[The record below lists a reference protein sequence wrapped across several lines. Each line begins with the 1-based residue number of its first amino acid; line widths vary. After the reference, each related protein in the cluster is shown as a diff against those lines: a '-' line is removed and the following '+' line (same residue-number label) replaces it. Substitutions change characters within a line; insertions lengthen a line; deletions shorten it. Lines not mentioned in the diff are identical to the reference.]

1 MDMKL
6 TLDLSP
12 EFAAALDAFAVR
24 LAGFTEQLVTLT
36 AHLCRAPSLPIAALD
51 GAPQVSAPAKTPPAQ
66 AEAAGGA
73 RPILD
78 VSSVKLPAAQAASVR
93 ASPAFLAGHKN
104 VWTPARVA
112 LLRDLYPAGI
122 RPDVILE
129 RLAALPGD
137 PISGANAVSVR
148 AALLHLRRA
157 AVKTPAPAASAP
169 APPAKAAAPPPKP
182 VTPAPTAAP
191 AAKKGAPVEALE
203 TIPAK
208 PDQVRHWA
216 QQRGLEFAH
225 SGDLPRIN
233 AKRHSLGLP
242 PFVLTSASGRLWGIK
257 L

>member
-12 EFAAALDAFAVR
+12 EFAAALDAFALR

-36 AHLCRAPSLPIAALD
+36 AHLCRASSLPIAAPD
-51 GAPQVSAPAKTPPAQ
+51 VAPQASAPAKTPPAQ

-78 VSSVKLPAAQAASVR
+78 VSSLKLPAAQAASVR
-93 ASPAFLAGHKN
+93 APPAFRAGHKN

-112 LLRDLYPAGI
+112 LLRDLYPAGVD
-122 RPDVILE
+122 RDVILE

-137 PISGANAVSVR
+137 LISGAHAVSVR
-148 AALLHLRRA
+148 AAQLHLRRA
-157 AVKTPAPAASAP
+157 GGKTPAPAGSAPVPPAEAATPPPKAP
-169 APPAKAAAPPPKP
+169 APPAPVAP
-182 VTPAPTAAP
+182 P
-191 AAKKGAPVEALE
+191 AAKGVPVEALE

-216 QQRGLEFAH
+216 QQRGLEFAR

-233 AKRHSLGLP
+233 AKRRSLGLP

>member
-1 MDMKL
+1 MDMK
-6 TLDLSP
+6 LDLSP

-36 AHLCRAPSLPIAALD
+36 AHLCRAPSLPIAAPD
-51 GAPQVSAPAKTPPAQ
+51 VAPQASAPAKTPPAQ

-78 VSSVKLPAAQAASVR
+78 VSSLKLPAAQAASVR
-93 ASPAFLAGHKN
+93 APPAFRAGHKN

-112 LLRDLYPAGI
+112 LLRDLYPAGVD
-122 RPDVILE
+122 RDVILE

-148 AALLHLRRA
+148 AALLHLRRPA
-157 AVKTPAPAASAP
+157 GKTPAPAASAP
-169 APPAKAAAPPPKP
+169 VPPAKAATPQPEAP
-182 VTPAPTAAP
+182 AAP
-191 AAKKGAPVEALE
+191 APVAPPAAKVAPVEALE

-225 SGDLPRIN
+225 GGDLPRIN